1 LFECVASIIQHYDR
15 APQGTSTASLDEIQL
30 LLRGLQAIQ
39 AGSFHKSEACT
50 TVASSGASQS
60 DTPLQLTTYASRAGK
75 PRVVRLSGYGRSV
88 RPRKVNPACTFCLT
102 PGHNICKCPAIL
114 RAGAPVVGP
123 YNAFIDTVKTGVEQL
138 EVPEVLST
146 GISPELVSD
155 IKRACRA
162 APPGVVVRLVGW
174 CPHGGTD
181 YASLQVFFFGGGLLR
196 V

>member
-1 LFECVASIIQHYDR
+1 MFECVASIIQHYDR
-15 APQGTSTASLDEIQL
+15 APQGTSTSSLDEIQL
-30 LLRGLQAIQ
+30 LLRGLEAIQ
-39 AGSFHKSEACT
+39 GGSFHKSEGCT
-50 TVASSGASQS
+50 TVASSGASQY
-60 DTPLQLTTYASRAGK
+60 DTPRQLTTYASRPGR
-75 PRVVRLSGYGRSV
+75 PRVVRVTSFGRSV
-88 RPRKVNPACTFCLT
+88 QPRKLNPACTLCLT
-102 PGHNICKCPAIL
+102 PGHNISKCPAIL

-123 YNAFIDTVKTGVEQL
+123 YNAFIDTVKTGVQQL

-162 APPGVVVRLVGW
+162 APGVVVRLVGW

-181 YASLQVFFFGGGLLR
+181 YASLQVFFLGGGLLR